1 MFFFFWNCKK
11 KDNRFNIWLYHQN
24 PPPKKTQCLEKD
36 INLPR
41 VIVHPP
47 SFLLKNVMTLLPT
60 ACLYDMYKNFAHISV
75 KRDKGDDKG
84 LGERTKL
91 KKVKGD
97 EGIIFSSLDVLY
109 LYVRSPF
116 LCVVK

>member
-1 MFFFFWNCKK
+1 
-11 KDNRFNIWLYHQN
+11 
-24 PPPKKTQCLEKD
+24 
-36 INLPR
+36 
-41 VIVHPP
+41 
-47 SFLLKNVMTLLPT
+47 MTLLPT